1 MDFYFR
7 RALRFFTLSLPL
19 LFISTNFVN
28 AQSGSIQEKI
38 ITDPSISRRCEELL
52 NHRRQ
57 KIGHKQRI
65 TYLIE
70 HAKKLKKQTPEN
82 KVSID
87 QKISETTLELIKEA
101 KLTTLQISHIEE
113 NIIRHGCPGLSL

>member
-1 MDFYFR
+1 MNDILR
-7 RALRFFTLSLPL
+7 RALRSIVLTSIIFFNTQH
-19 LFISTNFVN
+19 ICW
-28 AQSGSIQEKI
+28 AQSNSIQEKI

-52 NHRRQ
+52 NHRKQ

-70 HAKKLKKQTPEN
+70 HAKKLKNRTPDN
-82 KVSID
+82 
-87 QKISETTLELIKEA
+87 KISIEERLSRTTLDLIKEA